1 VTGAGREAQPSGPAG
16 AEAGVTEAEP
26 ATDVDRPAPDQRI
39 GADLLLSV
47 AAVVAAACSYSTTG
61 RFFNQIAVGVG
72 AIALL
77 VALLIGWQ
85 PARFRRRTIV
95 IALVLSIGVQLYK
108 PPIGNVVRV
117 WGFHGVLWLTAL
129 ATAAVGIAA
138 LLPAGR
144 SRLRLLWPSLAVLG
158 LTEIA
163 IVAWSHRPEIDVWQI
178 FQQASAGLLHG
189 VNPYAVSYTHIPAG
203 QTASCFNYL
212 PVTFLSAWPGWAI
225 LDDVRYAELAVLLAG
240 FGVLARTLAART
252 PDARRRSDALL
263 LLGLAMSLTGTL
275 RVGQQAWNESLLL
288 GFILLGCCALISG
301 RTAWAVLL
309 FGLALATK
317 QHIVLLLPVLAMWPR
332 FGWRRAAG
340 AAGVAALISAP
351 WVFANPHRFKGCTV
365 DFFTHGIAR
374 FDSISL
380 WHFLPSAIA
389 PAVPVLA
396 LLGGYWLV
404 YRRIGRSPGGLLVG
418 CAVALFGFDLFNKQS
433 FENQWWF
440 VCELLVCGVA
450 LSVAG
455 IGQPAPDE
463 KLEPAAF

>member
-1 VTGAGREAQPSGPAG
+1 MIGAGRSAQPSVPTEIDSAG
-16 AEAGVTEAEP
+16 AA
-26 ATDVDRPAPDQRI
+26 DRPEPLADRRV
-39 GADLLLSV
+39 GADVLLLV

-61 RFFNQIAVGVG
+61 RFFNQIAVGAG
-72 AIALL
+72 A
-77 VALLIGWQ
+77 VAVLIGLLIGWQ

-95 IALVLSIGVQLYK
+95 IALVISVGVQLYK
-108 PPIGNVVRV
+108 PPIGNVGRV

-129 ATAAVGIAA
+129 ATAAIAVLV

-144 SRLRLLWPSLAVLG
+144 RRLLPVWLTLGVLG
-158 LTEIA
+158 LTELA

-189 VNPYAVSYTHIPAG
+189 VNPYAISYTHIPAG

-212 PVTFLSAWPGWAI
+212 PVTFLSVWPGWAI
-225 LDDVRYAELAVLLAG
+225 VHDVRYAEVAVLLLGWA
-240 FGVLARTLAART
+240 VLARTLVSRGT
-252 PDARRRSDALL
+252 DAVRRYDALIL
-263 LLGLAMSLTGTL
+263 LALAMSLTGTL

-288 GFILLGCCALISG
+288 GFLLLGCCAVISG
-301 RTAWAVLL
+301 RTIWAMLL
-309 FGLALATK
+309 VGLALATK
-317 QHIVLLLPVLAMWPR
+317 QHIVLLLPVLAMWPG

-340 AAGVAALISAP
+340 SAGVAAVISAP

-380 WHFLPSAIA
+380 WHFLPAAIA
-389 PAVPVLA
+389 PVVPVLA
-396 LLGGYWLV
+396 LLGAYWLV
-404 YRRIGRSPGGLLVG
+404 YRRIDRSPGGLLAG
-418 CAVALFGFDLFNKQS
+418 CAVALFAFDLFNKQS

-440 VCELLVCGVA
+440 VCELLVCGMA

-455 IGQPAPDE
+455 VG
-463 KLEPAAF
+463 EPVTDVERDTVQGR